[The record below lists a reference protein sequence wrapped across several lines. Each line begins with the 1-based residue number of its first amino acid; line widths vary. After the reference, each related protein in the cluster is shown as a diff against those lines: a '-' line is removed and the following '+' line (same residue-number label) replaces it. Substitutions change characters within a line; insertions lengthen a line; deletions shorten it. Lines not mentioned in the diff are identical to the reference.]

1 LSLYFQNATIDRELV
16 KCSTTAKARIRL
28 SDRHIFEPS
37 GPSQRKTDC
46 PDAKNESTYEKFI
59 TPLDLEDVKLSA
71 WVCPP
76 TKLILG

>member
-16 KCSTTAKARIRL
+16 KCSTTAKARIGL
-28 SDRHIFEPS
+28 SDRHILEPP
-37 GPSQRKTDC
+37 GPSQKKPAC
-46 PDAKNESTYEKFI
+46 PDAKNESNYEKFI